1 MQKFIFAA
9 AILVSIA
16 ESQILRQGKC
26 PLMITAQ
33 QNFSVEKFSGLWYEQ
48 VYTRRFSGLNI
59 RCNVEHFTQ
68 AGPKNFSLNSFF
80 HSEKENITYH
90 IRGIGEVKQSANN
103 SGILRV
109 TIPKMN
115 VTSDVWILETDYKN
129 FAVLWNCVDMQ
140 GANYME
146 NVEIIT
152 REKYAKN
159 KVLLNALNVLPKK
172 KIAKTN
178 LSYAAQT
185 NCPSYEKQL
194 AKFNLTGDALADD

>member
-9 AILVSIA
+9 AILVSLAVLA
-16 ESQILRQGKC
+16 ECQVLRSGKC
-26 PLMITAQ
+26 PLITAQ

-59 RCNVEHFTQ
+59 HCNVEHFKQ

-90 IRGIGEVKQSANN
+90 IRGLGEVKRSANT

-115 VTSDVWILETDYKN
+115 VTSDVWVLETDYKN

-146 NVEIIT
+146 NVEIIS
-152 REKYAKN
+152 REKNAKN

-185 NCPSYEKQL
+185 NCPNFDKL
-194 AKFNLTGDALADD
+194 LTKYFVK